1 MMEILIFTL
10 NAIVI
15 YLLADWI
22 IREIEKRRGKVLK
35 QRQAIFFVV
44 FLAMALITFE
54 MLQTLLAS

>member
-1 MMEILIFTL
+1 MMEVLVFTL

-22 IREIEKRRGKVLK
+22 IREIEKRRGAVLK

-44 FLAMALITFE
+44 FLVMALISFE
-54 MLQTLLAS
+54 LLQSLLAS